1 MVRLLARTALT
12 LVANAVG
19 LLVSSFVVKGFSV
32 NGFSFVVAVLFF
44 SASTIVLGPLIIK
57 ITMQNANYLM
67 GGIALVTTFVGL
79 LLTTV
84 FTDGLSINGLSAW
97 LASTFIV
104 WVFSVLANVLLPLV
118 LFKKILSDKKI
129 KD

>member
-12 LVANAVG
+12 LVANAIG
-19 LLVSSFVVKGFSV
+19 LLVASIVVKGFSV
-32 NGFSFVVAVLFF
+32 NGFSFIIAVLFF
-44 SASTIVLGPLIIK
+44 SVSTIVLGPLIIK

-118 LFKKILSDKKI
+118 LFKKILSDKKTS
-129 KD
+129 

>member
-19 LLVSSFVVKGFSV
+19 LLVASFVVKGFSV

-84 FTDGLSINGLSAW
+84 FTDGLSINGISAW

-118 LFKKILSDKKI
+118 LFKKILSETKN
-129 KD
+129 

>member
-12 LVANAVG
+12 LVANAIG
-19 LLVSSFVVKGFSV
+19 LLVASIVVKGFSV
-32 NGFSFVVAVLFF
+32 NGFSFIIAVLFF
-44 SASTIVLGPLIIK
+44 SVSTVVLGPLIIK

-118 LFKKILSDKKI
+118 LFKKILSDKKTS
-129 KD
+129 

>member
-1 MVRLLARTALT
+1 MVRLLAKT
-12 LVANAVG
+12 LLSVLANTIG
-19 LLVSSFVVKGFSV
+19 LLVAASFV
-32 NGFSFVVAVLFF
+32 NGFSINGVSFIFAVAFF
-44 SASTIVLGPLIIK
+44 TISTIILGPLIIK

-79 LLTTV
+79 LLTTI

-118 LFKKILSDKKI
+118 LFKKVLSDKKTS
-129 KD
+129 